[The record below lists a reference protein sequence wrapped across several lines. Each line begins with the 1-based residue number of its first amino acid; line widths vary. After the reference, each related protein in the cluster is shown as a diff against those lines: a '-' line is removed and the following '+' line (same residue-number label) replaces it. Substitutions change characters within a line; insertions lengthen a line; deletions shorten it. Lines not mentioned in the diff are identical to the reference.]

1 MVACVRF
8 LCNRNAQ
15 WVPIGPGHGIYS
27 TMERPGED
35 YRATIARALG
45 GRSVAGSATA
55 HGLPRDAIRRVLR
68 GHDPRLSRADA
79 ICRALGISFTIGKPQ
94 DGSRRPGHATGSWL
108 SDSVP
113 AGGGSASSRVR
124 AGSVPVRD
132 PRLAELLGRLATHWN
147 ELDAP
152 ERDRLAAGIAA
163 ILELSDASRK
173 QR

>member
-1 MVACVRF
+1 
-8 LCNRNAQ
+8 
-15 WVPIGPGHGIYS
+15 
-27 TMERPGED
+27 MERPGED

-45 GRSVAGSATA
+45 SRSVAGSATA

-79 ICRALGISFTIGKPQ
+79 ICRALGISFTIGEPQ
-94 DGSRRPGHATGSWL
+94 DVSGRSGHATRSWL

-113 AGGGSASSRVR
+113 ARGGSASSRVR

-132 PRLAELLGRLATHWN
+132 PRLAELLGRLAAHWN
-147 ELDAP
+147 ELDTQ

-163 ILELSDASRK
+163 ILELSDASKR

>member
-1 MVACVRF
+1 MD
-8 LCNRNAQ
+8 
-15 WVPIGPGHGIYS
+15 
-27 TMERPGED
+27 RPGED

-79 ICRALGISFTIGKPQ
+79 ICRALGISFTLGKPT
-94 DGSRRPGHATGSWL
+94 DGSRRSGHTIGSWL

-113 AGGGSASSRVR
+113 AGGGSRSASLR
-124 AGSVPVRD
+124 ARAESIPVRD
-132 PRLAELLGRLATHWN
+132 PRFAELLTRLAEHWN
-147 ELDAP
+147 ELDPP
-152 ERDRLAAGIAA
+152 ERERLAAGIAA
-163 ILELSDASRK
+163 ILELSDAGRK

>member
-1 MVACVRF
+1 
-8 LCNRNAQ
+8 
-15 WVPIGPGHGIYS
+15 
-27 TMERPGED
+27 MERPGED

-94 DGSRRPGHATGSWL
+94 DGSGRSGRATASWL

-113 AGGGSASSRVR
+113 AGGGRSASSRVR

-132 PRLAELLGRLATHWN
+132 PPLAELLGRLAAHWN
-147 ELDAP
+147 ELDAQ

-163 ILELSDASRK
+163 ILELSDASKKPR
-173 QR
+173 

>member
-1 MVACVRF
+1 MPR
-8 LCNRNAQ
+8 
-15 WVPIGPGHGIYS
+15 HGIYS
-27 TMERPGED
+27 TMERSGED

-55 HGLPRDAIRRVLR
+55 YGLPRDAIRRVLR

-94 DGSRRPGHATGSWL
+94 DSARRSGHTTGSWL

-113 AGGGSASSRVR
+113 AGGRSTASRARVESA
-124 AGSVPVRD
+124 PVRD
-132 PRLAELLGRLATHWN
+132 ARLAEILGRLAAHWN

-152 ERDRLAAGIAA
+152 ERDRLVAGIAA
-163 ILELSDASRK
+163 ILELSDASK
-173 QR
+173 NQR

>member
-1 MVACVRF
+1 
-8 LCNRNAQ
+8 
-15 WVPIGPGHGIYS
+15 
-27 TMERPGED
+27 MERPGED
-35 YRATIARALG
+35 YRATIARALA

-79 ICRALGISFTIGKPQ
+79 ICRALGIRFTLGKPN
-94 DGSRRPGHATGSWL
+94 DGSIRSRHAGDSWL

-113 AGGGSASSRVR
+113 AGGGSASLR
-124 AGSVPVRD
+124 ARTGSIPVRD
-132 PRLAELLGRLATHWN
+132 PRFAELLDRLAEHWN
-147 ELDAP
+147 ELDPP

-163 ILELSDASRK
+163 VLELSDAGKK

>member
-1 MVACVRF
+1 MRYP
-8 LCNRNAQ
+8 CNCIAQ
-15 WVPIGPGHGIYS
+15 WVPTGLGHGIYS

-35 YRATIARALG
+35 YRATIARAIG

-55 HGLPRDAIRRVLR
+55 YGLPRDAIRRVLR

-79 ICRALGISFTIGKPQ
+79 ICRALGISFTIGKPR
-94 DGSRRPGHATGSWL
+94 DGSRRSGHAIGSWL

-113 AGGGSASSRVR
+113 AGRGSFSSRAR
-124 AGSVPVRD
+124 AESAPIPARD
-132 PRLAELLGRLATHWN
+132 PRLAELLGRLAAHWS

-152 ERDRLAAGIAA
+152 ERDRLATGIAA
-163 ILELSDASRK
+163 ILELSDAGRK

>member
-1 MVACVRF
+1 ME
-8 LCNRNAQ
+8 
-15 WVPIGPGHGIYS
+15 PHGD
-27 TMERPGED
+27 D
-35 YRATIARALG
+35 YRATIARALA

-94 DGSRRPGHATGSWL
+94 DGSRRSGHATGSWL

-113 AGGGSASSRVR
+113 AGRGITSSGVR
-124 AGSVPVRD
+124 SESIPVHG
-132 PRLAELLGRLATHWN
+132 PRFAELLDRIAEHWN
-147 ELDAP
+147 ELDPP

-163 ILELSDASRK
+163 ILELSDASGR
-173 QR
+173 RR

>member
-1 MVACVRF
+1 
-8 LCNRNAQ
+8 
-15 WVPIGPGHGIYS
+15 
-27 TMERPGED
+27 MERPGED

-55 HGLPRDAIRRVLR
+55 YGLPRDAIRRVLR

-79 ICRALGISFTIGKPQ
+79 ICRALGINFTIGKPQ
-94 DGSRRPGHATGSWL
+94 DGSRRSGQATGSWL

-113 AGGGSASSRVR
+113 AGSGSTSYR
-124 AGSVPVRD
+124 ARAESVPVRD
-132 PRLAELLGRLATHWN
+132 PRLAELLGRLAAHWN

>member
-1 MVACVRF
+1 MD
-8 LCNRNAQ
+8 
-15 WVPIGPGHGIYS
+15 
-27 TMERPGED
+27 RPGED

-79 ICRALGISFTIGKPQ
+79 ICRALGISFTLGKPIG
-94 DGSRRPGHATGSWL
+94 GSRPSGHAGGSWL

-113 AGGGSASSRVR
+113 AGSRSASLR
-124 AGSVPVRD
+124 ARAESIPVRD
-132 PRLAELLGRLATHWN
+132 PRFAELLTRLAEHWN
-147 ELDAP
+147 ELDPP
-152 ERDRLAAGIAA
+152 ERERLAAGIAA
-163 ILELSDASRK
+163 ILELSDAGRK

>member
-1 MVACVRF
+1 
-8 LCNRNAQ
+8 
-15 WVPIGPGHGIYS
+15 
-27 TMERPGED
+27 MERPGED

-94 DGSRRPGHATGSWL
+94 DGSRRSGPATASWL

-113 AGGGSASSRVR
+113 AGGGSASSWARK
-124 AGSVPVRD
+124 GSVPVRD
-132 PRLAELLGRLATHWN
+132 PRLVELLGRLADHWN
-147 ELDAP
+147 ELDAE

-163 ILELSDASRK
+163 ILELSGASGR

>member
-1 MVACVRF
+1 
-8 LCNRNAQ
+8 
-15 WVPIGPGHGIYS
+15 
-27 TMERPGED
+27 MERPGED

-55 HGLPRDAIRRVLR
+55 YGLPRDAIRRVLR

-79 ICRALGISFTIGKPQ
+79 ICRALGINFTIGKPQ
-94 DGSRRPGHATGSWL
+94 DGSRRSGQATGSWL

-113 AGGGSASSRVR
+113 AGGGSASYR
-124 AGSVPVRD
+124 ARAESAPVRD
-132 PRLAELLGRLATHWN
+132 PRLAELLGRLAAHWN
-147 ELDAP
+147 ELDVP

>member
-1 MVACVRF
+1 
-8 LCNRNAQ
+8 
-15 WVPIGPGHGIYS
+15 
-27 TMERPGED
+27 MERPGKD

-79 ICRALGISFTIGKPQ
+79 ICRALGISFTIGTPQ
-94 DGSRRPGHATGSWL
+94 DGSRRSGHATGSWL

-113 AGGGSASSRVR
+113 AGGGSASSRAR

-132 PRLAELLGRLATHWN
+132 PRLAELLGRLAEHWE
-147 ELDAP
+147 ELDPP
-152 ERDRLAAGIAA
+152 ERERLAAGIAA
-163 ILELSDASRK
+163 ILELSGASGERG
-173 QR
+173 

>member
-1 MVACVRF
+1 
-8 LCNRNAQ
+8 
-15 WVPIGPGHGIYS
+15 
-27 TMERPGED
+27 MERPGED

-94 DGSRRPGHATGSWL
+94 DGPRRSGHVTGSWL

-113 AGGGSASSRVR
+113 AGDGGAASR
-124 AGSVPVRD
+124 ARTGSVPVRD
-132 PRLAELLGRLATHWN
+132 ARLAELLGQLAAHWN

-163 ILELSDASRK
+163 ILELSDASKR
-173 QR
+173 RR

>member
-1 MVACVRF
+1 
-8 LCNRNAQ
+8 
-15 WVPIGPGHGIYS
+15 
-27 TMERPGED
+27 MERPGED
-35 YRATIARALG
+35 YRATIARAIG

-55 HGLPRDAIRRVLR
+55 YGLPRDAIRRVLR

-94 DGSRRPGHATGSWL
+94 DGSGRSGRATASWL

-113 AGGGSASSRVR
+113 AGGGGTSSRVR

-132 PRLAELLGRLATHWN
+132 PRLAELLGRLAAHWN
-147 ELDAP
+147 ELDPP

-163 ILELSDASRK
+163 ILELSDASKR

>member
-1 MVACVRF
+1 MD
-8 LCNRNAQ
+8 
-15 WVPIGPGHGIYS
+15 
-27 TMERPGED
+27 RPSED
-35 YRATIARALG
+35 YRATVAKALV

-94 DGSRRPGHATGSWL
+94 ERSTRSGHATATWL

-113 AGGGSASSRVR
+113 AGGGGASSRVR
-124 AGSVPVRD
+124 AESVPVHD
-132 PRLAELLGRLATHWN
+132 PRLAELLDRLAEHWN

-163 ILELSDASRK
+163 ILELSDAGRK
-173 QR
+173 EP